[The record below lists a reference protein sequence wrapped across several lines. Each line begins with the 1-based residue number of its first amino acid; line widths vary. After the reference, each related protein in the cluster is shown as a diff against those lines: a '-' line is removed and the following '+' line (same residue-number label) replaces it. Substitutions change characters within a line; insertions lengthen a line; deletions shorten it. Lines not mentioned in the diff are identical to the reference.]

1 MDSVVSG
8 MKKVMWT
15 NEISGVTFGEVKLR
29 LEYLQSDMIKAC
41 SSIRLHVICHYKQI
55 PK

>member
-29 LEYLQSDMIKAC
+29 LEHLAVRHDQSPVFTTTITVK
-41 SSIRLHVICHYKQI
+41 HVSKVL
-55 PK
+55 K